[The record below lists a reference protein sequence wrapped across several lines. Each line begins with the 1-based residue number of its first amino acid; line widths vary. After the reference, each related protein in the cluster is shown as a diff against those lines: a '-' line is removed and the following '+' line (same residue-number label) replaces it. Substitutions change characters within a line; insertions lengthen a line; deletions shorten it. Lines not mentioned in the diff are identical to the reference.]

1 MSYQDIACLV
11 LKTNVLPM
19 DGTTNSY
26 GTSNSM
32 NTIFTWTNINLRTLL
47 GDMFDKYDRFLLLLQ
62 NISNCSP
69 TLAPGSATNDK
80 CFLINMSGLSFINSN
95 YVQKFQ
101 LNTGS
106 VIICPYLMSGTNA
119 QSQLY
124 NNFAVAPFIKQN
136 DIVNITINYTRI
148 EDDVPVASTTTVYG
162 HVCFIFNIV
171 GLEEYRVKDVMN
183 KRLLK

>member
-11 LKTNVLPM
+11 LKTNVLTM
-19 DGTTNSY
+19 NGTQNDY
-26 GTSNSM
+26 GTSNSI

-62 NISNCSP
+62 NISNASP
-69 TLAPGSATNDK
+69 TTAPGTAVDDRAI
-80 CFLINMSGLSFINSN
+80 LINMSGLSFINSN

-101 LNTGS
+101 SNTES
-106 VIICPYLMSGTNA
+106 VIICPYIMSGTNA
-119 QSQLY
+119 QSQIY
-124 NNFAVAPFIKQN
+124 NNFAVATFIKQN

-148 EDDVPVASTTTVYG
+148 EDDAAVSTTAGYG
-162 HVCFIFNIV
+162 HACFIFNIV

-183 KRLLK
+183 NRLLK